1 MNKRL
6 QPYRWNFSASI
17 ALLILMFFAFMIPGN
32 AQTNIYME
40 LIKEGDIQYKAN
52 NFIKAFELFIKA
64 KEKAVNTAQS
74 NTAEARAEQ
83 GRKAITQQQADLQK
97 ALEETQ
103 RALTKAE
110 KLQRKAELAVFNN
123 EMIAQCSDWYIL
135 VDNHES
141 SYAKEKLEKV
151 EKLNLANNGLTRIPV
166 DVLKCPNVKWLDLK
180 GNPDINWKESEPV
193 LKKLPSNTK
202 MSVTVDNLTD
212 IDSAFWPLITEL
224 ELSDQTNLL
233 IQECVFQQKQLTS
246 LKINRKNVKYGEGF
260 MNLEGIFSLSNLE
273 GLDLDNCNIRKLP
286 DGIGNLRI
294 LKSLSLKNNYLN
306 TLPSEIGRLNNLEEL
321 DLSGNPLQW
330 LPKEIGNLAL
340 LSSMK
345 LDRTKYWE
353 SKDKVAHEEYPS
365 GNPKIHFPNEME
377 NLKALKTLS
386 LTGAE
391 EKLPEWTF
399 KLPQLD
405 SFNIGNTRIK
415 EVPDELFTARLAA
428 PCFNDASWYISLGY
442 KLVRNGNYPQSLN
455 AVRKAF
461 KIDKD
466 YNHWKF
472 NSDIGRIYQYNEMI
486 DSAIIFYKRGCT
498 EPNELQSCVAKSLHD
513 GYSELMADYFSV
525 GKFQEAYLYSKVL
538 FAADTID
545 YDIVTPNL
553 HCKYCL
559 YAGKPLEAIEAAKK
573 EIQLLEGEMP
583 EMELIGTDWKV
594 NVITPLYDCL
604 NPRLYLYLALG
615 YLFSDQR
622 EQAEHTQ
629 RFWIENSCI
638 SMEEFKS
645 NPQQLLGIYQELDE
659 AGITHPGLDTLM
671 DMVLE
676 YFTTG
681 GLDDYKY

>member
-17 ALLILMFFAFMIPGN
+17 ALLILIFFAFMIPVN
-32 AQTNIYME
+32 AQTNIYQE

-74 NTAEARAEQ
+74 NTAEAKAEQ
-83 GRKAITQQQADLQK
+83 SRKAITQQQADLQK

-123 EMIAQCSDWYIL
+123 EMLAQFYDWFIL
-135 VDNHES
+135 EDDFETFYVRER
-141 SYAKEKLEKV
+141 LLKV
-151 EKLNLANNGLTRIPV
+151 EKLDLANNGLTRIPV
-166 DVLKCPNVKWLDLK
+166 DVLKCPNLKWLDLK

-193 LKKLPSNTK
+193 LKKLPPTTK
-202 MSVTVDNLTD
+202 MSVTVYNLTD
-212 IDSAFWPLITEL
+212 IDSVFWPLITEL

-233 IQECVFQQKQLTS
+233 IQECVFQQKQLTR

-260 MNLEGIFSLSNLE
+260 MNLEGISSLSNLE
-273 GLDLDNCNIRKLP
+273 GLDLDNCNIRELP

-321 DLSGNPLQW
+321 DLSGNPLEW

-340 LSSMK
+340 LSSLK

-353 SKDKVAHEEYPS
+353 SRDKVAHEEHPS
-365 GNPKIHFPNEME
+365 GNRLLRFPDEME
-377 NLKALKTLS
+377 NLKALHTLS
-386 LTGAE
+386 LGGTE
-391 EKLPEWTF
+391 EKLPEWAL
-399 KLPQLD
+399 KLPRLE
-405 SFNIGNTRIK
+405 SFDIGKTRIK

-428 PCFNDASWYISLGY
+428 PCFNDASWYINLGY
-442 KLVRNGNYPQSLN
+442 KLVRNGNYPQSLS

-461 KIDKD
+461 KIDKNYD
-466 YNHWKF
+466 NWRYN
-472 NSDIGRIYQYNEMI
+472 SSIGRIYQYNEMI
-486 DSAIIFYKRGCT
+486 DSAIIFYTRGCA
-498 EPNELQSCVAKSLHD
+498 EPHELQSCVAKSLHD

-525 GKFQEAYLYSKVL
+525 GKFQEAYLCSKAL
-538 FAADTID
+538 FEADTNILD
-545 YDIVTPNL
+545 DSYYYHPNY
-553 HCKYCL
+553 HCLFCL

-573 EIQLLEGEMP
+573 EIQLRQFIVDARPKNDMAY
-583 EMELIGTDWKV
+583 
-594 NVITPLYDCL
+594 NPLYDCL
-604 NPRLYLYLALG
+604 HPELYIYLALG
-615 YLFSDQR
+615 YLFSDQL
-622 EQAEHTQ
+622 ELAGHTQ
-629 RFWIENSCI
+629 RFWLEHVCIAGNDFEN
-638 SMEEFKS
+638 

-659 AGITHPGLDTLM
+659 AGITHPGLDKLR

-676 YFTTG
+676 YFTVG
-681 GLDDYKY
+681 SLDDYKY